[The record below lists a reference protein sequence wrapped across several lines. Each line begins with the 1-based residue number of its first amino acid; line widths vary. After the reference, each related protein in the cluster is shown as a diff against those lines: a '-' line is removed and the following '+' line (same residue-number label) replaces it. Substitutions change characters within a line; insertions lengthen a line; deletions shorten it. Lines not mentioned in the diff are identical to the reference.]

1 MRSCAPSLHL
11 PCPPSFPVSLA
22 IAIQISQSRVEPR
35 IEKSFRKLR
44 EKTSEQWISDYVETQ
59 RTANLE
65 VYDAFGRK
73 VSEPT
78 TRPQRALINR
88 NCSRLLRRVELLER
102 RSGFKRS
109 FLQRFFF
116 LAIFRS
122 KTVASNSL
130 FCSRLDNRETIT
142 LFREQWPSLT
152 RSKEMERKN
161 RVGIEDGWRART
173 KRV

>member
-1 MRSCAPSLHL
+1 MPPLLPRFPRYSDSNFTEPSR
-11 PCPPSFPVSLA
+11 A
-22 IAIQISQSRVEPR
+22 EN
-35 IEKSFRKLR
+35 RKKLSKITRKNIRPMDIGLR
-44 EKTSEQWISDYVETQ
+44 GN
-59 RTANLE
+59 ANLE

-152 RSKEMERKN
+152 RSKGMERKN

>member
-116 LAIFRS
+116 FGNFSIENRRE
-122 KTVASNSL
+122 L

-152 RSKEMERKN
+152 RSKGMERKN

>member
-116 LAIFRS
+116 FWQFFDRKPSRVIRCFVRDWTIAKLL
-122 KTVASNSL
+122 L
-130 FCSRLDNRETIT
+130 FSAN
-142 LFREQWPSLT
+142 
-152 RSKEMERKN
+152 N
-161 RVGIEDGWRART
+161 GRV
-173 KRV
+173 

>member
-1 MRSCAPSLHL
+1 MWNSWKGGQVLN
-11 PCPPSFPVSLA
+11 
-22 IAIQISQSRVEPR
+22 E
-35 IEKSFRKLR
+35 
-44 EKTSEQWISDYVETQ
+44 
-59 RTANLE
+59 
-65 VYDAFGRK
+65 AFSN
-73 VSEPT
+73 V
-78 TRPQRALINR
+78 
-88 NCSRLLRRVELLER
+88 
-102 RSGFKRS
+102 
-109 FLQRFFF
+109 FFF

-152 RSKEMERKN
+152 RSKGMERKN